1 MSYKE
6 KKLEY
11 EGKVILAEK
20 TAEFLKDAMEDVKE
34 SAIQQHEKDK
44 INFAKIYLAVIYI
57 ITCKRFTQ
65 GKLGAFRMF
74 RFSFR
79 WDHGGNNF
87 YHRSGQWCVRKGRA

>member
-1 MSYKE
+1 MQGIGE
-6 KKLEY
+6 DQC
-11 EGKVILAEK
+11 AE
-20 TAEFLKDAMEDVKE
+20 ALLFRVRDVFDLL
-34 SAIQQHEKDK
+34 QGK